1 MFDRFRDIVVSGT
14 EKLVKPDAAIYR
26 LALDRWRL
34 APGRAVFID
43 DNAANV
49 AGAAA
54 IGMTALR
61 FIDEP
66 TLRGQLRD
74 LGLPLRP

>member
-1 MFDRFRDIVVSGT
+1 MFDRFRDIVVSGD

-26 LALDRWRL
+26 LALDRFGL
-34 APGRAVFID
+34 AAEEAVFID

-54 IGMTALR
+54 VGMHRRCCSPANR
-61 FIDEP
+61 RAAPPI
-66 TLRGQLRD
+66 
-74 LGLPLRP
+74 